1 MQFEGK
7 LMNQTWE
14 NSIPN
19 NFGPNFGLSAA
30 NLDAKYFFRE
40 FYLYQYTVIVPR
52 YYPMQCKRK
61 VTNQTWEN
69 AKKNFGPNL
78 YPKKFFQRFTTTGN

>member
-19 NFGPNFGLSAA
+19 NLGPNFGPSAA

-61 VTNQTWEN
+61 VMNQTWEK
-69 AKKNFGPNL
+69 AKKKL
-78 YPKKFFQRFTTTGN
+78 WSKFVP